1 MAPLERDSGTVTARY
16 AMHISWLPAKPCVI
30 LRPTY
35 LLSIGMSTARL
46 VGVTRALPVFSAS
59 GDGVF
64 FRAEFEEEVFKIG
77 LVVGSQHGKN
87 AVHGFVRVL
96 VARAAAPEKVA
107 LLAETVPYDWAFYE
121 DGADAGPVKWALFSK
136 QVVPYCWP
144 DETRMRWILAKHPT
158 LPPPEP
164 FGDMHTEIEYYANN
178 SPPEHLS
185 PAKNSGSS
193 IELNFRDD
201 NWNNDEWIRAQPAS
215 KSAELLFRLEHFL
228 VFE

>member
-1 MAPLERDSGTVTARY
+1 MVCERIHHVDVLDASHRGPPRVQRRVAVHVR
-16 AMHISWLPAKPCVI
+16 
-30 LRPTY
+30 LRRTK
-35 LLSIGMSTARL
+35 MCQHVVAD
-46 VGVTRALPVFSAS
+46 V
-59 GDGVF
+59 DGLHPKK
-64 FRAEFEEEVFKIG
+64 RAEEMEPRAAFAHRRHAKAG
-77 LVVGSQHGKN
+77 LT
-87 AVHGFVRVL
+87 AVHIH
-96 VARAAAPEKVA
+96 
-107 LLAETVPYDWAFYE
+107 
-121 DGADAGPVKWALFSK
+121 
-136 QVVPYCWP
+136 CWP

>member
-1 MAPLERDSGTVTARY
+1 MAL
-16 AMHISWLPAKPCVI
+16 
-30 LRPTY
+30 
-35 LLSIGMSTARL
+35 
-46 VGVTRALPVFSAS
+46 
-59 GDGVF
+59 
-64 FRAEFEEEVFKIG
+64 RAEPRFFFSPKFSGCE
-77 LVVGSQHGKN
+77 
-87 AVHGFVRVL
+87 
-96 VARAAAPEKVA
+96 
-107 LLAETVPYDWAFYE
+107 LAGV
-121 DGADAGPVKWALFSK
+121 
-136 QVVPYCWP
+136 
-144 DETRMRWILAKHPT
+144 
-158 LPPPEP
+158 PPPEP

>member
-1 MAPLERDSGTVTARY
+1 MRARTQSSLAALDPASSRAIIPMTRQGTVVEIDGA
-16 AMHISWLPAKPCVI
+16 V
-30 LRPTY
+30 
-35 LLSIGMSTARL
+35 GARL
-46 VGVTRALPVFSAS
+46 
-59 GDGVF
+59 GDRDG
-64 FRAEFEEEVFKIG
+64 EI
-77 LVVGSQHGKN
+77 
-87 AVHGFVRVL
+87 VL

>member
-1 MAPLERDSGTVTARY
+1 MKELGIYSQV
-16 AMHISWLPAKPCVI
+16 S
-30 LRPTY
+30 
-35 LLSIGMSTARL
+35 STL
-46 VGVTRALPVFSAS
+46 
-59 GDGVF
+59 
-64 FRAEFEEEVFKIG
+64 
-77 LVVGSQHGKN
+77 
-87 AVHGFVRVL
+87 
-96 VARAAAPEKVA
+96 
-107 LLAETVPYDWAFYE
+107 
-121 DGADAGPVKWALFSK
+121 
-136 QVVPYCWP
+136 PYCWP